1 MTQNYIGVDLS
12 ADHLDICDPLR
23 GARRIANTSPAIRRF
38 LAGLGGADF
47 VVFEATSG
55 CDGPL
60 LAEAERAGI
69 AHTRLNPARAWH
81 FARSLGLAKTDRVDA
96 AMLARFGAERRP
108 EADAVRDAARVELA
122 LLTRRRDQLK
132 RMQVQEKNRRADDLP
147 SAVRG
152 DIDAVLRVFA
162 RHVARIEKAIAAL
175 LRAHP
180 HLDAQARLLRS
191 IPGIGPVAASALL
204 AHLPELGTC
213 DRRAIASLAG
223 LAPKARDS
231 GKFGGKFRGKR
242 FVGDGRRQVRK
253 ALYMAALYAMRQPEL
268 FEAMAQRMRA
278 VHKPGKVIVIAI
290 ARKLVTIA
298 NAVIRDQRPFEH
310 PEKTT

>member
-12 ADHLDICDPLR
+12 ADHLDICDPIR
-23 GARRIANTSPAIRRF
+23 GTQQLANTSTAIRRF
-38 LAGLGGADF
+38 LAGLGTSDF

-55 CDGPL
+55 CDGLL
-60 LAEAERAGI
+60 LAEAERTDV

-96 AMLARFGAERRP
+96 AMLARFGAERQP
-108 EADAVRDAARVELA
+108 EADAARDPARVELA
-122 LLTRRRDQLK
+122 VLTRRRDQLK
-132 RMQVQEKNRRADDLP
+132 RMQVQEKNRRTDDLP
-147 SAVRG
+147 AAVRG

-162 RHVARIEKAIAAL
+162 RHVVRIEKAIAVL

-180 HLDAQARLLRS
+180 ELDAQARLLRS
-191 IPGIGPVAASALL
+191 VPGFGPVVTSEIL

-231 GKFGGKFRGKR
+231 GKFRGKR

-253 ALYMAALYAMRQPEL
+253 ALYMAALNALRLPTP
-268 FEAMAQRMRA
+268 FNAMAERMREA
-278 VHKPGKVIVIAI
+278 GKPGKVIVIAI
-290 ARKLVTIA
+290 ARKLITIA
-298 NAVIRDQRPFEH
+298 NALLRNQTPFKAGE
-310 PEKTT
+310 TAGG